1 MCYFFHFFKRGIEK
15 TPLHCRIIPNNRAYL
30 PEIKF
35 MQVIIVIIR
44 LILFYSKKSLY
55 DDGFLL

>member
-15 TPLHCRIIPNNRAYL
+15 TPLHCRIIPNNRSYL

-35 MQVIIVIIR
+35 MQVIIVIIS
-44 LILFYSKKSLY
+44 LILFYSKK
-55 DDGFLL
+55 